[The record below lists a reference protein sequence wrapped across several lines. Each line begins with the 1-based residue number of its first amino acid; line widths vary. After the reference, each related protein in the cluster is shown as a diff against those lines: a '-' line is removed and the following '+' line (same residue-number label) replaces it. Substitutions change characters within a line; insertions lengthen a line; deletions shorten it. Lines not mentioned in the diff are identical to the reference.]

1 MSPNL
6 VIFCEVIF
14 GIVDGFLQESGVQG
28 VYKDV
33 LLLLALYREIT
44 LANASFQ
51 HQNVSEEV
59 SIIFW
64 VSFSAGSEPWLAK

>member
-1 MSPNL
+1 M
-6 VIFCEVIF
+6 
-14 GIVDGFLQESGVQG
+14 QG